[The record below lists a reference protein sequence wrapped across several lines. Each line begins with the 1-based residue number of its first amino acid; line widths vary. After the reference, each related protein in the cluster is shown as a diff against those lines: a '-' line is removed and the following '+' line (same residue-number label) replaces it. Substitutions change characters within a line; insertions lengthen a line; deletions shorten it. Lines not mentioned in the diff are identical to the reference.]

1 MKQKYKIVYLISH
14 GHTARGA
21 FQTGLLTK
29 LNEAGIEVVI
39 IAKKGVDNLLKKSV
53 EKQSAII
60 DLYHP
65 NVGKWDTQLSIL
77 RTFIYQNI
85 KENPA
90 LLEKHL
96 RRIKDDKSSLK
107 RKFIN
112 KLYYYVGNGIRKIPF
127 LKKLYIRFEK
137 KHLYNVAAEKL
148 LVKHKPDAI
157 ISTRPVD
164 TMEIELLNAATKL
177 NIHKIMYILSWDN
190 ITSKGVFPELAD
202 SYFTWGK
209 IMNEELKEYYNVK
222 EEQIYTT
229 GVTHFDVHA
238 NVRNNPPK
246 NNIWLEDLNLD
257 SKKPYIFFTMSASY
271 YAPNEIDIIEWLSS
285 RIEQNTFGDNMQFII
300 RPHMINLMEEKS
312 EKNWI
317 DRLRILVSKRV
328 VVDFPKS
335 DNSLLTWYMKN
346 DDMLK
351 LSNLINGASVCLNS
365 GSTIA
370 IEAIAFNKPVILTM
384 FDIEEWPV
392 WASVKRIRDYIHLKK
407 FLSYGAVDVANSLKH
422 MEDLLLEYLNNKN
435 LKEKERKKLLE
446 AECYKVDGLSTDR
459 FVKNSV
465 IVLNKLKPL

>member
-1 MKQKYKIVYLISH
+1 MMKSKPKIVYLISH

-29 LNEAGIEVVI
+29 LNEAGIEVVV
-39 IAKKGVDNLLKKSV
+39 IAKKGVDDLLKKSV
-53 EKQSAII
+53 EKQNATI
-60 DLYHP
+60 DIYQP
-65 NVGKWDTQLSIL
+65 KVSKWDAQLSIV

-85 KENPA
+85 NDNPA

-96 RRIKDDKSSLK
+96 RRIKDDRSSFK
-107 RKFIN
+107 RKYVN

-127 LKKLYIRFEK
+127 LKRTYIHFEK
-137 KHLYNVAAEKL
+137 KLFYNNAAEKL
-148 LVKHKPDAI
+148 LVKHNPDAI

-164 TMEIELLNAATKL
+164 TMEIELLNAASKL
-177 NIHKIMYILSWDN
+177 SIHKIMYILSWDN

-202 SYFTWGK
+202 SYLTWGN
-209 IMNEELKEYYNVK
+209 IMNQELNEYYHVK

-238 NVRNNPPK
+238 HVRNNPPK
-246 NNIWLEDLNLD
+246 YNKWVDELSLD
-257 SKKPYIFFTMSASY
+257 SNKPYLFFTMSASY

-285 RIEQNTFGDNMQFII
+285 KVEQNTFGDNMQLII

-312 EKNWI
+312 EKSWI
-317 DRLRILVSKRV
+317 NRLHKLISKRV
-328 VVDFPKS
+328 AVDFPKS

-370 IEAIAFNKPVILTM
+370 IEAVAFNKPVILTM
-384 FDIEEWPV
+384 FDTEEWPA
-392 WASVKRIRDYIHLKK
+392 WLSVRRIKDYIHLKK
-407 FLSYGAVDVANSLKH
+407 FLSFNAVEVVSSLKH
-422 MEDLLLEYLNNKN
+422 MEESLLGYLKDIN
-435 LKEKERKKLLE
+435 LREKERKELLM
-446 AECYKVDGLSTDR
+446 AECYKVDGFSTDR
-459 FVKNSV
+459 FVKN
-465 IVLNKLKPL
+465 IITVLNKLK